1 MCSLSIVVDSNNH
14 PLHIPS
20 IPNGSSPKINIS
32 GKKGVKTISVN
43 SN

>member
-1 MCSLSIVVDSNNH
+1 MCSLATVVDSNNH

-20 IPNGSSPKINIS
+20 IPNGSFPKINIS